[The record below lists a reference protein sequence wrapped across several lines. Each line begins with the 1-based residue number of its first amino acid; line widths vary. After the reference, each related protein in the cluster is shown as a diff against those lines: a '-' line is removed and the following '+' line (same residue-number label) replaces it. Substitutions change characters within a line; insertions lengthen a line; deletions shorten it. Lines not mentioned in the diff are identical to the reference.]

1 MAEPLALAD
10 HLSPCRIDKA
20 KGNCRH
26 RCSAHHAD
34 LVESYRLAVEAQNA
48 RAEAATA
55 GYATELEQY
64 FHPHDGVER
73 RHTFREWL
81 ESYR

>member
-1 MAEPLALAD
+1 MADPRALPD
-10 HLSPCRIDKA
+10 SRSPCRIDQG
-20 KGNCRH
+20 KGDRRH

-55 GYATELEQY
+55 GYATELAEY
-64 FHPHDGVER
+64 FDRHDGTER